1 MTRAQ
6 LLSLIMFDIGLPII
20 DAITKVVPLEDQERA
35 NASVAALLDKTIFNS
50 DEIQDTLDISEDDM
64 ANVYV
69 RISMASIAA
78 RIIALQYERTGKS
91 PTAKDIKR
99 YVSSLD
105 TLQTFSDRY
114 ILGES
119 LSKLY
124 ALESPEATRALRNMT
139 KLSYLESFAPM
150 IDVVVNFSFGVATQ
164 KMIQDVSE
172 KLRGFAEQ
180 ARVDILGTGYTNNQ
194 IRASELAILKVMVD
208 LYCTCHTRQTKLIM
222 EMDEEARGEES
233 MSKHIEDI
241 WASFE
246 NRLTMLTVL
255 SGSIMPDEPDEEL
268 PELMK
273 RIETGLPIGDDMSGS
288 LGIKDDGVGFG
299 DLEKDD
305 KDDKQDDSDKGDK
318 DKDDKDG
325 GGGKKM
331 PMIFSMSEDDDN
343 DQADAE
349 RKEKEEDKAV
359 DDQAEK
365 DEDGDKEEDVEFP
378 RAVRPSAAASPIAQI
393 LNPDAPVA
401 SRAANVEEKKPET
414 QEAAKNQDDNKDDD
428 DKGDSGS
435 DDSAP
440 KKGVSPMSFYVE
452 KSESA

>member
-91 PTAKDIKR
+91 PTAKDIKQ

-139 KLSYLESFAPM
+139 KLGYLESFAPM
-150 IDVVVNFSFGVATQ
+150 IDVVVNFSFGVSQQ

-172 KLRGFAEQ
+172 KLRNFAEKS
-180 ARVDILGTGYTNNQ
+180 RVDILGSGFTSNQ
-194 IRASELAILKVMVD
+194 IKASELAILKVMVD
-208 LYCTCHTRQTKLIM
+208 LYCTCHNRQTKIIM
-222 EMDEEARGEES
+222 EMDEDARGEES
-233 MSKHIEDI
+233 MSKHLEAI
-241 WASFE
+241 WAAFE
-246 NRLTMLTVL
+246 NRLTMLNVL
-255 SGSIMPDEPDEEL
+255 SGSIMPDEPDEDL
-268 PELMK
+268 PDLMK
-273 RIETGLPIGDDMSGS
+273 RIETGLPIQKDMSS
-288 LGIKDDGVGFG
+288 MLGIEDDAKGF
-299 DLEKDD
+299 DMPAQDD
-305 KDDKQDDSDKGDK
+305 KDDAKGDDTK
-318 DKDDKDG
+318 G
-325 GGGKKM
+325 GSSGGSGKKT
-331 PMIFSMSEDDDN
+331 PMIFGMSGDD
-343 DQADAE
+343 ADAAQE
-349 RKEKEEDKAV
+349 ENVKKIEDVPAPEKEPEE
-359 DDQAEK
+359 AEA
-365 DEDGDKEEDVEFP
+365 VEFP
-378 RAVRPSAAASPIAQI
+378 RAVKPGSTASPIAQI
-393 LNPDAPVA
+393 LNPDAVP
-401 SRAANVEEKKPET
+401 EKKPAEQAPQQ
-414 QEAAKNQDDNKDDD
+414 QEEQQAEEPKASKPKDSSNDES
-428 DKGDSGS
+428 DSQEK
-435 DDSAP
+435 P
-440 KKGVSPMSFYVE
+440 KKPMSPMSFYVE
-452 KSESA
+452 ESESA

>member
-91 PTAKDIKR
+91 PTVADIKR

-150 IDVVVNFSFGVATQ
+150 IDVVVNFSFGQQTQ

-172 KLRGFAEQ
+172 RLRKAAEK

-194 IRASELAILKVMVD
+194 IKASELAILKVMVD
-208 LYCTCHTRQTKLIM
+208 LYCTCHTRETKLIM
-222 EMDEEARGEES
+222 ELDEDERGEET
-233 MSKHIEDI
+233 MSKHIESI
-241 WASFE
+241 WSSFD

-255 SGSIMPDEPDEEL
+255 SDSIMPDEPDEEL
-268 PELMK
+268 DVLMK
-273 RIETGLPIGDDMSGS
+273 KIEEGITDLSGPTLNDA
-288 LGIKDDGVGFG
+288 LGIKN
-299 DLEKDD
+299 
-305 KDDKQDDSDKGDK
+305 DDSIVFEDTSSKNAQQTEDKSE
-318 DKDDKDG
+318 G
-325 GGGKKM
+325 GGAKTGGNQGAKK
-331 PMIFSMSEDDDN
+331 PAIFSMFGSGG
-343 DQADAE
+343 DQAEETKSQESTEAE
-349 RKEKEEDKAV
+349 QQDNAVAAEQPAEEEPDNVEPLVAQRASTLASTQKEEDDKTG
-359 DDQAEK
+359 DD
-365 DEDGDKEEDVEFP
+365 DGD
-378 RAVRPSAAASPIAQI
+378 ASGDIIP
-393 LNPDAPVA
+393 
-401 SRAANVEEKKPET
+401 KKP
-414 QEAAKNQDDNKDDD
+414 
-428 DKGDSGS
+428 
-435 DDSAP
+435 P
-440 KKGVSPMSFYVE
+440 SPLSFYVD